1 MRFARGIVLL
11 VTALTI
17 AGPAVADS
25 HLEDPSERIRSTAV
39 RILNTLNENH
49 AEYSRDPSLLADIVR
64 RQFSSGDLDRLDK
77 ADRRLLDQFAYRYTR
92 LQDDMGARLLPAVLT
107 ALGEDVVALSALDRF
122 NRLEQL
128 GWLPSADEW
137 MELRQVRNQFTH
149 EYPESAE
156 ERFER
161 FSAAVGTRRFQTS

>member
-1 MRFARGIVLL
+1 MSARPESMALRL
-11 VTALTI
+11 ARETCTA
-17 AGPAVADS
+17 
-25 HLEDPSERIRSTAV
+25 
-39 RILNTLNENH
+39 H
-49 AEYSRDPSLLADIVR
+49 ARALGDALADIER

-92 LQDDMGARLLPAVLT
+92 LQDDMGARLMPAVLT
-107 ALGEDVVALSALDRF
+107 ALGEEVVTLSALDRF

-128 GWLPSADEW
+128 GWLPSSDEW
-137 MELRQVRNQFTH
+137 MELRQVRNQFAH

-161 FSAAVGTRRFQTS
+161 FQAAVGAARRLIHLLDGFERRLEHL

>member
-1 MRFARGIVLL
+1 MSARPRLATL
-11 VTALTI
+11 DQALGTCQ
-17 AGPAVADS
+17 G
-25 HLEDPSERIRSTAV
+25 
-39 RILNTLNENH
+39 H
-49 AEYSRDPSLLADIVR
+49 AQALGDALADIAR

-92 LQDDMGARLLPAVLT
+92 LQDDMGARLMPAVLT
-107 ALGEDVVALSALDRF
+107 ALGEDIVPMPALDRF

-128 GWLPSADEW
+128 GWLPSSDEW
-137 MELRQVRNQFTH
+137 MELRQVRNQFAR

-161 FSAAVGTRRFQTS
+161 FQAAVGAARRLIDLLDGFERRLERL

>member
-1 MRFARGIVLL
+1 MSARPRLATL
-11 VTALTI
+11 DQALGTCQ
-17 AGPAVADS
+17 GHADA
-25 HLEDPSERIRSTAV
+25 LGDA
-39 RILNTLNENH
+39 
-49 AEYSRDPSLLADIVR
+49 LADIER
-64 RQFSSGDLDRLDK
+64 RKFKSGDLGRLDK

-92 LQDDMGARLLPAVLT
+92 LQDDMGARLMPAVLT
-107 ALGEDVVALSALDRF
+107 ALGEDVVALPALDRF

-161 FSAAVGTRRFQTS
+161 FSAAVAAATRLVDLLDGFERRLERL